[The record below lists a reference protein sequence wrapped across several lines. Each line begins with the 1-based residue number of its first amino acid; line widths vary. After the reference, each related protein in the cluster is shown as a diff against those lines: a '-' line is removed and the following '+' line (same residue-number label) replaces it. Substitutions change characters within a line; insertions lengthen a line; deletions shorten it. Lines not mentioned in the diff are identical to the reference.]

1 MVLPHYLGT
10 REIDIISTA
19 KPEED
24 PNKPVVLSRQDSFSS
39 ASPPQDI
46 PLLLPQETD
55 ADFATI
61 GDIKFE
67 RGSRQALDGRDE
79 YPGETSE
86 ESDRDETVNEWW
98 WQIGK
103 QSDCKCQII
112 RSVSQWSAGT
122 NQPEDSIHQAYC
134 SLIEN
139 AEHFIY
145 IEVCNMNSSF
155 KYFNIKFLNLQ
166 IELIFWFNRT
176 NSSSLG

>member
-10 REIDIISTA
+10 REIDIIAAA

-24 PNKPVVLSRQDSFSS
+24 PDKPVVLARQDSFSS

-55 ADFATI
+55 ADFASRVLKL
-61 GDIKFE
+61 DS
-67 RGSRQALDGRDE
+67 GSRQYLDRSDGRYE
-79 YPGETSE
+79 FPGETSE
-86 ESDRDETVNEWW
+86 ESDRDEAVNEWW

-103 QSDCKCQII
+103 QSDCQCQII

-122 NQPEDSIHQAYC
+122 SQPEDSIHRAYC
-134 SLIEN
+134 SLIQN

-145 IEVCNMNSSF
+145 IEVLLNHSS
-155 KYFNIKFLNLQ
+155 
-166 IELIFWFNRT
+166 IFI
-176 NSSSLG
+176 